1 MGTSGGAIDEDI
13 RRPELSGEDRCQ
25 GPRSSVVNADKRS
38 STPVTWQDYESSE
51 TASPSNDKSTSFEAP
66 CINAKLNPCPFC
78 GSTNIQTDCFSVAFS
93 VPTRPEDCFDYCK
106 DCDAQGPAATDVAEA
121 HERWNARGRAPAPGS
136 RKHADDVL

>member
-1 MGTSGGAIDEDI
+1 MGTS
-13 RRPELSGEDRCQ
+13 EDRGQ
-25 GPRSSVVNADKRS
+25 EPRGSGVNADKRS
-38 STPVTWQDYESSE
+38 STPVTWQVYESSE
-51 TASPSNDKSTSFEAP
+51 TASPSNAKNPGFEAP
-66 CINAKLNPCPFC
+66 RIDAKLNPCPFC

-136 RKHADDVL
+136 RKHAGDVV

>member
-1 MGTSGGAIDEDI
+1 MEASDGAIDENI
-13 RRPELSGEDRCQ
+13 GRPGLPGENRCQ
-25 GPRSSVVNADKRS
+25 EPRGSVANADKRS
-38 STPVTWQDYESSE
+38 STPVTWQ
-51 TASPSNDKSTSFEAP
+51 
-66 CINAKLNPCPFC
+66 KLNPCPFC

-121 HERWNARGRAPAPGS
+121 HNRWNARGRAPAPGS